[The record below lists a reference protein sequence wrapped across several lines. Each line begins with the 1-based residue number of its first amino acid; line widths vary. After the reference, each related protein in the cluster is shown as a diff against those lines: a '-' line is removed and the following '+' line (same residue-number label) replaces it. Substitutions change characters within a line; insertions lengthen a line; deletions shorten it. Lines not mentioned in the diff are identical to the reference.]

1 MQSTLK
7 TTFSSCKVLANSS
20 NSPLPAIPDQ
30 STNHIALAYRQAICL
45 VISHSYFDMK
55 KPFTKEEK
63 EIMDLL
69 VEAHNKFA
77 KIEQTHP
84 SDINE
89 WVDLIH
95 RCQSILQGRVVRR
108 DYPDVFHSC

>member
-1 MQSTLK
+1 M
-7 TTFSSCKVLANSS
+7 LA
-20 NSPLPAIPDQ
+20 
-30 STNHIALAYRQAICL
+30 T
-45 VISHSYFDMK
+45 VILIMK

-63 EIMDLL
+63 EVMDLL

-89 WVDLIH
+89 WVEGIH